1 MRRGSE
7 ADVGDDAGLQAVGD
21 LMAGLLL
28 LFMLLAMV
36 FAMSLSRT
44 EQVRAVEI
52 DALTRSAAD
61 QQVLRS
67 EVAGR
72 LRTAGVPVTVSEE
85 PGVLRL
91 GEGAIRFQPGQHTS
105 DDPATLAALD
115 RLAEVLAHTLPDY
128 ACRPDGDQ
136 CPAAPRAALESVL
149 IEGHSDAVDRLDDC
163 DNHCLSA
170 RRASWTRAQL
180 LARSPGLATLR
191 SRSNHPLFGVNGYG
205 PDRTVTGLGPEA
217 CAADPSAC
225 REDRRIEVRLRMEAP
240 HHWLPAVEGP

>member
-1 MRRGSE
+1 VRRPAPASVDE
-7 ADVGDDAGLQAVGD
+7 DTAGLQAVGD

-36 FAMSLSRT
+36 FAMSLSQT
-44 EQVRAVEI
+44 EQTRVVEI

-61 QQVLRS
+61 QHTLR
-67 EVAGR
+67 EGVAAH
-72 LRTAGVPVTVSEE
+72 LRASGVPVTVANE

-91 GEGAIRFQPGQHTS
+91 GEGAIRFDPGKHTS
-105 DDPATLAALD
+105 DDPKTHAALD
-115 RLAEVLAHTLPDY
+115 RLAEALVDTLPAYTCAD
-128 ACRPDGDQ
+128 A
-136 CPAAPRAALESVL
+136 CPAAPTAALESVL

-180 LARSPGLATLR
+180 LERAPMLGALR
-191 SRSNHPLFGVNGYG
+191 SRAGHHLFGVNGYG
-205 PDRTVTGLGPEA
+205 PDRTVTGHGPEV
-217 CAADPSAC
+217 CAADSAAC

-240 HHWLPAVEGP
+240 HHLLP